1 MRDFRA
7 MAPSSWIRC
16 VISSFFLY
24 NTLPYHAEG
33 FKKTTQCDGDWHC
46 TGPDEKLYNLAPLQK
61 EGEPR
66 FPKARKKGSH
76 YYFAYN
82 PCGSFKLGSSG
93 DCSGDVAICMWT
105 LTETY
110 QNVGIHKTSTF
121 TIIQG
126 TNGSS
131 TGFIE
136 YRNKRTFNE
145 WTNIVYLVCDRNRK
159 SANSASFRVI
169 TEDNGKSQ
177 RIFKLRHNCACGD
190 GCPPLNT
197 GSPQPVKS
205 ASLALPFGITMA
217 FVVVLVPL
225 VVIWIYCRRFIRHVD
240 NNPQEQPLINNLEEG
255 NGTLVSADKKK
266 KNTNVE
272 RTLSEFNEPMT
283 SSASCDIAVS
293 NKDLSGK
300 KGRISASV

>member
-24 NTLPYHAEG
+24 TTLPYHAEG

-136 YRNKRTFNE
+136 YRNERTFNE

-177 RIFKLRHNCACGD
+177 RVLCKYCNNNQLVNMMHERCGSTQDEHNHHLGY
-190 GCPPLNT
+190 
-197 GSPQPVKS
+197 S
-205 ASLALPFGITMA
+205 
-217 FVVVLVPL
+217 
-225 VVIWIYCRRFIRHVD
+225 YCRDSWMYVHHGRRHVGYHCLF
-240 NNPQEQPLINNLEEG
+240 EGLPLLG
-255 NGTLVSADKKK
+255 CFLTQQQVK
-266 KNTNVE
+266 
-272 RTLSEFNEPMT
+272 
-283 SSASCDIAVS
+283 
-293 NKDLSGK
+293 
-300 KGRISASV
+300 